1 MAKSSPVTKHKQL
14 GSAFGDPLE
23 SLDPNE
29 IPKKRE
35 IIRHWMCIFE
45 LERGDAY
52 HMKDKQK
59 QSVKRK
65 VRLLMKSQLFLECQ
79 KKFGAIV
86 LKVLT

>member
-1 MAKSSPVTKHKQL
+1 MSKSSPVTKHKQL

-29 IPKKRE
+29 IPKKRD
-35 IIRHWMCIFE
+35 IIRHWMCVFE

-65 VRLLMKSQLFLECQ
+65 VRLFIIK
-79 KKFGAIV
+79 
-86 LKVLT
+86 